1 MRHLLLSSVSILA
14 GVFAGQAIAQPARAV
29 QNNAPMTATTSNS
42 APAARSITLGQT
54 VTGTIGP
61 EDAKLESDNSSY
73 EVYRVQIPAGRRV
86 TATLTSSAFQPV
98 LAMGPNVDEQCEDCL
113 TGSGE
118 TNKAAV
124 VSRVMEE
131 AGTLEVRV
139 NTMSEGERGPF
150 TLTVVANVP
159 PALATQP
166 IVFGQSKTGALTTT
180 DAMSGDD
187 NVLTDAYALRLT
199 ANQQVQIDLSSS
211 EFDAKLELI
220 GPNGTKISDDDDSGP
235 GNNARIRF
243 TAPRVGVYQIRAM
256 ALNESGIGA
265 YTLRAGSIPPVV
277 AMPAPRPLTLGTATA
292 GAISATTPR
301 YENEGE
307 ETIAVRYSFNAVGG
321 AVYRIEATKANGS
334 TLDPRIGVGKLS
346 NGVFEA
352 TESDDDG
359 GGEMNAAMRFRPT
372 RSGVYVVEVS
382 PVGETMGNFT
392 VKATQ
397 SPPDRAAGNPV
408 PVRFGTDTKG
418 SLSDGGSR
426 SSDDLLFN
434 NYSVALKAGQRVVVH
449 VKKDGESTLD
459 PKVEIGRGTSAAFES
474 LGEDDDGGAD
484 LNARLRFVA
493 PSDGTFVIRAIAASA
508 NSVGNYVLRIDEA
521 LPPVTPPA
529 PTPIQLGQQVQGSL
543 ATTDPLL
550 NDTTYYDRFV
560 FSGQV
565 GETFEIRVNSEPVDV
580 IVGARSSLRED
591 DDYVT
596 DDDNGG
602 GTNAKLD
609 YTITTAGPQTIR
621 VTSIG
626 DEAVGA
632 YTIVITKK

>member
-14 GVFAGQAIAQPARAV
+14 GVFAGQAIAQPARPV

-187 NVLTDAYALRLT
+187 NALTDAYALRLT

-334 TLDPRIGVGKLS
+334 TLDPRIAVGKLS